1 MIEIKD
7 LRTGNLILVSDLAHD
22 WIVGTYTY
30 AEPPYLRALVD
41 DMGAYVQ
48 RMVTECAPVVLTEK
62 WLTLLG
68 FTKDGGAWIDESKTF
83 VLYYLEGQYIWDMKA
98 PAIEYVH
105 QLQNVVYFTR
115 GIELTVKS

>member
-1 MIEIKD
+1 MIEIKE
-7 LRTGNLILVSDLAHD
+7 LRQGNLILVTDLLHD
-22 WIVGTYTY
+22 WLTGTY
-30 AEPPYLRALVD
+30 EHNDPPYLRVLVD
-41 DMGAYVQ
+41 DMGAYVA
-48 RMVTECAPVVLTEK
+48 RTRPECNPIEITDN
-62 WLTLLG
+62 WLLKLG

-98 PAIEYVH
+98 PAIEHVH